1 MRRTPAGKSILYK
14 KRTPTEEK
22 LKPFSL
28 FVYLKRWA

>member
-14 KRTPTEEK
+14 KRIPTEEK

-28 FVYLKRWA
+28 SIYSKRWA